1 MRVWER
7 MGDSRGPAR
16 PADTPRVCPRV
27 KERGREGCVY
37 ASWTACSLKKAQRG
51 RRGVLQP
58 KSAIRVSQAE
68 ACLRVPT
75 ALGRQLGAAR
85 GQRAHGAPHTGLTA
99 GQQLSADYTPST
111 GGLQGAGSLMA
122 ATRPRFA
129 DTETET
135 QTG

>member
-1 MRVWER
+1 MY
-7 MGDSRGPAR
+7 
-16 PADTPRVCPRV
+16 T
-27 KERGREGCVY
+27 
-37 ASWTACSLKKAQRG
+37 SWTACSLKKAQRG

-99 GQQLSADYTPST
+99 GQQLSADYTPSR